1 MNFAMIITR
10 VNFLHAKIAVKRSV
24 VYALLI
30 ATIALLFFGIEFIIE
45 KFIYHNDEVVD
56 IVAAVSGAFLFSKIQ
71 TSFENLTDNI
81 FFRGQYS
88 YTEAIKN
95 LNTLLGKTIDL
106 EELLE
111 LIANFFMATVKPDKV
126 VFVFTDNDKAI
137 IFTNQ
142 STSFNKQVSKNT
154 YAALVKQYNVA
165 VPRIIL
171 LDRPKDATGQE
182 RSIFAAADNA
192 GIAAIVP
199 LFSNDH
205 LIALMLI
212 GKKMSGNSFLTQD
225 HNLFA
230 VVSHQAGMAIENA
243 RLYDALQRHSEEL
256 ERRVKE
262 KTQRIKQ
269 MYAEQSKFLA
279 NITHEFQTPIAIL
292 KGNLAVVAKKNTSGR
307 ANAIYVMTTTLDR
320 LSRLV
325 VDLLDVAKLNFSK
338 EKLSRQAIDVKKLL
352 RNAHDDCA
360 ILAEDK
366 GIVLSVVSD
375 VIFVSGDKDKL
386 KEVILNLVSNAL
398 KHTPAGGEITLS
410 ARRFKGSAEI
420 AITDT
425 GKGIPAENLS
435 RVFDRFYQINQ
446 RGMEQGAGIGLH
458 LCRQIIE
465 AHNGTITAESTP
477 GVGSRF
483 VMHLPLLSSFFPKK
497 DAL

>member
-1 MNFAMIITR
+1 
-10 VNFLHAKIAVKRSV
+10 
-24 VYALLI
+24 
-30 ATIALLFFGIEFIIE
+30 
-45 KFIYHNDEVVD
+45 
-56 IVAAVSGAFLFSKIQ
+56 
-71 TSFENLTDNI
+71 
-81 FFRGQYS
+81 
-88 YTEAIKN
+88 
-95 LNTLLGKTIDL
+95 
-106 EELLE
+106 
-111 LIANFFMATVKPDKV
+111 
-126 VFVFTDNDKAI
+126 
-137 IFTNQ
+137 
-142 STSFNKQVSKNT
+142 
-154 YAALVKQYNVA
+154 
-165 VPRIIL
+165 
-171 LDRPKDATGQE
+171 
-182 RSIFAAADNA
+182 
-192 GIAAIVP
+192 
-199 LFSNDH
+199 
-205 LIALMLI
+205 MLI